1 MPLSSGFTVRA
12 RGSAFQF
19 RSCVLVL
26 AMVCW
31 LAVVP
36 AAQAQ
41 SILRDAETEAFL
53 KKITTPVLKAAN
65 IDPDKFEYVLVGD
78 TTPNAFAATG
88 LVIYV
93 HSGLI
98 LNATNVDQIIGVM
111 AHETGHVAGGHVF
124 RTEDG
129 TRAASRISILSLL
142 LAAAAIAAG
151 AGEAGIGILGGGQQA
166 ALGSYLAY
174 SRAQESS
181 ADQAAAHYLDV
192 AGISGRGL
200 LEFFEYLQ
208 GIELQRTA
216 GRTITYAGT
225 HPYTGDRI
233 QALTERM
240 EKSAAWNKPTDP
252 ELQKEF
258 LLIKAKLFGF
268 SYDANRTLQTYP
280 ETDTTDPAHYARA
293 YAWHKLAFT
302 DRAAREVDALL
313 QDEPKNPYFLE
324 LKGQVL
330 LESGRVK
337 DAIPPLRSAYSLLPR
352 QPLIGSLLGHALL
365 ATDDNA
371 YTEEAR
377 TILKEAVAADAEN
390 PFAWYQLGIAYYRSG
405 DEARAKLASAEHYGL
420 VGAPDLALRNAV
432 EAARALPR
440 GSPDWLRSQD
450 IIVFAEDQLKRQKRR
465 RG

>member
-1 MPLSSGFTVRA
+1 MTQSPQISLHTRRLRA
-12 RGSAFQF
+12 WLRTG
-19 RSCVLVL
+19 VLML
-26 AMVCW
+26 AMLCW
-31 LAVVP
+31 LAITP
-36 AAQAQ
+36 AAHAQ

-53 KKITTPVLKAAN
+53 KKITAPILKAAN
-65 IDPDKFEYVLVGD
+65 IDPDKFEYVLIGD
-78 TTPNAFAATG
+78 TSPNAFASTG
-88 LVIYV
+88 LVIYL

-98 LNATNVDQIIGVM
+98 LNATNVDQVIGVM

-151 AGEAGIGILGGGQQA
+151 SAEAGIGILGGGQQA

-174 SRAQESS
+174 SRAQESAS
-181 ADQAAAHYLDV
+181 DQAAAYYLDK

-208 GIELQRTA
+208 GLELQRTT
-216 GRTITYAGT
+216 GRTVTYAGT
-225 HPYTGDRI
+225 HPFSGDRI

-240 EKSAAWNKPTDP
+240 QKSAAWDKPTDP
-252 ELQKEF
+252 ELQRQF
-258 LLIKAKLFGF
+258 LLLKAKLYGF
-268 SYDANRTLQTYP
+268 SYEPNRTLQTYP
-280 ETDTTDPAHYARA
+280 EADTSDPARYARA

-302 DRAAREVDALL
+302 DKAAAEVEALL
-313 QDEPKNPYFLE
+313 QDEPNNPYFME

-337 DAIPPLRSAYSLLPR
+337 EAIPPLRTAYSLLPR

-371 YTEEAR
+371 YTDEAR
-377 TILKEAVAADAEN
+377 TILKEAVAADGEN
-390 PFAWYQLGIAYYRSG
+390 PFAWYQLGIAYYRGG

-420 VGAPDLALRNAV
+420 IGAPELALRNAV
-432 EAARALPR
+432 EAARSLPR

-450 IIVFAEDQLKRQKRR
+450 IIVFAEDRLKRQKRR